1 MIFFEKYDT
10 IDSRNELEVSVSMN
24 LCDIRTIRDIMS
36 IYHISFRKEF
46 GQNFLTNR
54 MVVENI
60 AEACSDTEEATI
72 LEIGPGIG
80 VLTQEL
86 AMRYRRVLA
95 VEIDDGLI
103 PVLRYTLSDCPEGVV
118 EVIHGDIMKTDIAAL
133 LAPAFAEG
141 KVSVC
146 ANLPYYITT
155 PILMTLL
162 ESQLPF
168 ESITIMIQSEVADR
182 LCARAGSK
190 EYGAITAVVD
200 YYGVAEKLFKVSA
213 GNFLPAP
220 KVDST
225 VVRIRLHK
233 DKPCKPLDEDTLF
246 RTIRAAFE
254 QRRKT
259 LPNALSAGFPEIPKE
274 DLTAMVE
281 ACGHRPDI
289 RGERLSI
296 SEFCALSNRIYL
308 SRRGNVN
315 E

>member
-1 MIFFEKYDT
+1 
-10 IDSRNELEVSVSMN
+10 MN

-36 IYHISFRKEF
+36 LYNINFRKEF

-54 MVVENI
+54 AVVEDI
-60 AEACSDTEEATI
+60 ADACSDTEDATI

-86 AMRYRRVLA
+86 AFRYRRVLA
-95 VEIDDGLI
+95 VEIDNGLI
-103 PVLRYTLSDCPEGVV
+103 PVLKYTLSDCPEGVV

-141 KVSVC
+141 RVSVC

-155 PILMTLL
+155 PLLMALL
-162 ESQLPF
+162 ESHLPF

-182 LCARAGSK
+182 LCAKAGSK

-200 YYGVAEKLFKVSA
+200 YYGEAEKLFKVSA

-233 DKPCKPLDEDTLF
+233 EKPCLPLDEDTLF

-259 LPNALSAGFPEIPKE
+259 LPNALSAGFPDIPK
-274 DLTAMVE
+274 DVLTSLVE

-289 RGERLSI
+289 RGERLNI
-296 SEFCALSNRIYL
+296 AEFCALSDCIYRTRQ
-308 SRRGNVN
+308 SH
-315 E
+315 